1 MLKQQPSPVLSIA
14 VSPETLSVARR
25 SIHACETCSKNAQV
39 SFAQLLDRFTGFF
52 HSDREYVLTE
62 DLLCPWCMSPIDND
76 TLLELQCS
84 IGKAAAAS
92 A

>member
-1 MLKQQPSPVLSIA
+1 MLKQQPSPALLIT
-14 VSPETLSVARR
+14 VSPETLTVVRS

-39 SFAQLLDRFTGFF
+39 PFAQLLDRFTGFF

-76 TLLELQCS
+76 TLLELQC
-84 IGKAAAAS
+84 GRGMAAAAS

>member
-1 MLKQQPSPVLSIA
+1 MLKQQPSPALLIT
-14 VSPETLSVARR
+14 VSSDTLAGARR

-52 HSDREYVLTE
+52 QSEREYLLTE

-76 TLLELQCS
+76 TLLELQS
-84 IGKAAAAS
+84 GMGMRAAAS